1 MSDQEIQD
9 ALQEQSDYDPDI
21 IFKKHSTPTTERKRN
36 NNKRKRENDTE
47 DDKQPQNILDL
58 TKQKV
63 NKNGKDK
70 AKQQVNERTVTVIK
84 LTTASGE
91 KEKAE
96 KKDTKRELRRNPDTE
111 KMTNT
116 IMGITKKGT
125 ELSQRER
132 FATQYQILQNPPSVK
147 EKMANP
153 IIGIAKKGTELS
165 HREMK

>member
-1 MSDQEIQD
+1 MSICATSSSTSVCLGPHSMSDQELNIQD
-9 ALQEQSDYDPDI
+9 TLEEQSDYDQDI
-21 IFKKHSTPTTERKRN
+21 TFNKHSTLTKERNRN
-36 NNKRKRENDTE
+36 NNKRKRENDNE
-47 DDKQPQNILDL
+47 DDKQPQDILDL

-96 KKDTKRELRRNPDTE
+96 KKDTKRELRRNPD
-111 KMTNT
+111 M
-116 IMGITKKGT
+116 
-125 ELSQRER
+125 
-132 FATQYQILQNPPSVK
+132 

-153 IIGIAKKGTELS
+153 IIGIAEKGTELS
-165 HREMK
+165 HREMR